1 MAKNYYIVD
10 DEGQIVSDLGE
21 DIDNAVFTRLDPNDV
36 VIKRGT
42 GVGLEETKE
51 VELDFAKINY
61 KAGMELYQRCPQALM
76 ILPFINFTD
85 NVLKYS
91 NGTLVSA
98 TNFAKHTGYNKDYVV
113 QVFKKLRDN
122 RVIELT
128 RFDGKIAYVV
138 NPYVFFK
145 GKKMTVSTLN
155 KFENTDWQI
164 LGKKRKGK
172 ANGKESK

>member
-1 MAKNYYIVD
+1 MAKQYYIVD
-10 DEGQIVSDLGE
+10 EAGEIVKDLGE

-61 KAGMELYQRCPQALM
+61 KAGMELYQRCPQVLM

-85 NVLKYS
+85 NLLKYS
-91 NGTLVSA
+91 NGALVSA

-113 QVFKKLRDN
+113 QVFKKLRNN

-128 RFDGKIAYVV
+128 KVDGKIAYAV
-138 NPYVFFK
+138 NPYVIFK
-145 GKKMTVSTLN
+145 GKKMTVSTLD
-155 KFENTDWQI
+155 KFKNTDWQI
-164 LGKKRKGK
+164 LGKKRKGEPYGEK
-172 ANGKESK
+172 VK